1 MFTTV
6 NSTSDHTS
14 FSYVYIDELADMEY
28 TTTYVLNT
36 IEEL

>member
-6 NSTSDHTS
+6 NSTSNHTS
-14 FSYVYIDELADMEY
+14 FSYVYLDELAGMEY

>member
-14 FSYVYIDELADMEY
+14 FSYVYIDELMDVEY
-28 TTTYVLNT
+28 TTVYVLNT
-36 IEEL
+36 NIEL